1 MMVLRKLR
9 VQIRLY
15 MIVGVTLVG
24 LASLVTMALLFLKED
39 LLRERELKTR
49 HLVEVAHSIVGRY
62 REMVTQGKLSDPQ
75 ARKLALAAVK
85 AMRYGNDD
93 YFWVHD
99 LRGTMVMHPF
109 RPELEGTDVSQ
120 LKDVTGKGF
129 VLASIEMVRSHGAGF
144 IYYLWP
150 KPGSDQPVQK
160 LTYVKGFAPW
170 GWVIGSGV
178 YLDDVYALFWQSAR
192 HYAMAGGTIF
202 LAVTA
207 MSLCVAR
214 SIARTEESLRLSE
227 EKFSKAFQASPDSYA
242 ISRIKDGRYIEV
254 NEAFCRGIGYAR
266 DEILGR
272 TSHDLGVWGDPSQR
286 GQLIERLD
294 RDGTV
299 SNFEAAFRTKS
310 GGVRHVLCSCDPI
323 VLKGEPCLIV
333 IAHDVTR
340 QKERERELLKGKAE
354 LALKHEQLSCMFKT
368 MESIKRDWER
378 TIDCI
383 DDQVILLDAQGRVK
397 RCNRSTARFAARTQE
412 SLHGLEWSVLAR
424 TNGVPELG
432 PLERGAEF
440 YHEGTQR
447 WFGCTY
453 YPGDA
458 DPHGPGGGV
467 ITIHDMT
474 ETKRA
479 ALELGKA
486 YSELQLTQ
494 SQMLQQEKMASIG
507 QLVAGVAHE
516 INNPT
521 GFVMSNLGTLGK
533 YGGRLL
539 SFIAAQDEALGTLT
553 RPELTERL
561 AGLRRQLKIDHIM
574 ADLPSLV
581 TESLEGT
588 ERVKSIVQN
597 LKSFSRADDSQCQLT
612 DLRDCIESTI
622 NIVWNELKYKV
633 TLKREYGELP
643 PILCYPQQINQV
655 IMNLLVNAA
664 HAIDT
669 QGEITVRTWRDG
681 EAACL
686 AVSDTGCGIAEQH
699 RARIFEPFFTTKE
712 VGKGTGLG
720 LSISFNIVK
729 KHGGDIAVLSEPGR
743 GTTFTVTL
751 PMHSCQVAA

>member
-15 MIVGVTLVG
+15 MIVGVALVG
-24 LASLVTMALLFLKED
+24 VLSLVTMSLFFLQKD
-39 LLRERELKTR
+39 LRRERELKTR
-49 HLVEVAHSIVGRY
+49 HLVEVAYSVVGSY

-99 LRGTMVMHPF
+99 LQGRMVMHPF
-109 RPELEGTDVSQ
+109 RSELEGTDVSQ
-120 LKDVTGKGF
+120 LKDAAGKGF
-129 VLASIEMVRSHGAGF
+129 ILASIEMVRTHGAGF

-160 LTYVKGFAPW
+160 LSYVKGFTPW

-192 HYAMAGGTIF
+192 HYAMAGGAIF
-202 LAVTA
+202 LAITA

-227 EKFSKAFQASPDSYA
+227 EKFSKAFEASPDGYA
-242 ISRIKDGRYIEV
+242 ISRREDGRYIEV
-254 NEAFCRGIGYAR
+254 NEAFCREIGYAR

-272 TSHDLGVWGDPSQR
+272 TSHDLGIWGDPAQR

-299 SNFEAAFRTKS
+299 SNFEAAFRIKG

-323 VLKGEPCLIV
+323 VLKGDPCLIV
-333 IAHDVTR
+333 IVHDVTR
-340 QKERERELLKGKAE
+340 RKQRERELLKGKAE
-354 LALKHEQLSCMFKT
+354 LALKHEQLSCMFRT
-368 MESIKRDWER
+368 AESIKRDWER

-424 TNGVPELG
+424 SNGVPELG
-432 PLERGAEF
+432 SFERAAEF

-447 WFGCTY
+447 WFSCTY
-453 YPGDA
+453 YPGDL
-458 DPHGPGGGV
+458 DPRGPGGGV

-474 ETKRA
+474 ESKRA

-507 QLVAGVAHE
+507 QLAAGVAHE

-539 SFIAAQDEALGTLT
+539 SFIAAQDEALGTLN

-561 AGLRRQLKIDHIM
+561 AGLRRQLKIDRIL

-581 TESLEGT
+581 TESLEGI

-597 LKSFSRADDSQCQLT
+597 LKGFSRADDSQCQLT
-612 DLRDCIESTI
+612 DLKDCIESTI

-643 PILCYPQQINQV
+643 PIPCYPQQINQV

-681 EAACL
+681 ETACL

-751 PMHSCQVAA
+751 PMRSCQAAA